1 MQARFLLPFLTP
13 VFGLVLAFGCAK
25 DRDDGRSSSGGL
37 PDGGGDGGTDGG
49 DDDGGTGG
57 TGDGGDG
64 DGTGDGGD
72 DGGTGDG
79 GDDGGTGD
87 DGGSEIP
94 VCLERC
100 EDDTDCYIDGAPS
113 DFSCE
118 DHRCLGE
125 TSSQCTE
132 DEDCIPIFSGWY
144 YTCSTTDDC
153 NGQVCIDIGE
163 AEGRCATAPTEYVAC
178 ADSNMV
184 EGEMPLNDG
193 TGDVIVC
200 ARLDTECNEDG
211 YCFDPCE
218 VDTDCE
224 YYPGQPVCDTNT
236 GRCVC
241 TSDGHCAG
249 ATGASV
255 CVDGY
260 CHCAS
265 DDDCLELP
273 AADTC
278 YDGYCGCSDVSICT
292 TEPTFDGTTPACEPW

>member
-1 MQARFLLPFLTP
+1 
-13 VFGLVLAFGCAK
+13 VLALACAS
-25 DRDDGRSSSGGL
+25 DRDDDGRAPGGGY
-37 PDGGGDGGTDGG
+37 PGGDDGGGDGG
-49 DDDGGTGG
+49 DDGGTGDGGGG

-64 DGTGDGGD
+64 GTGDGGD

-79 GDDGGTGD
+79 GDDGGTD
-87 DGGSEIP
+87 DGGDSTIP

-100 EDDTDCYIDGAPS
+100 EDDADCYVGGEPS
-113 DFSCE
+113 AFACE
-118 DHRCLGE
+118 DNRCLGE
-125 TSSQCTE
+125 TSSNCTS

-144 YTCSTTDDC
+144 YTCNTTDDC
-153 NGQVCIDIGE
+153 SGQVCIDIGE

-178 ADSNMV
+178 ADIDMV
-184 EGEMPLNDG
+184 EIEMPLNDG
-193 TGDVIVC
+193 TGNVIVC

-218 VDTDCE
+218 VDADCE
-224 YYPGQPVCDTNT
+224 YYPGMPVCETST
-236 GRCVC
+236 GRCIC

-249 ATGASV
+249 ATGVSV

-260 CHCAS
+260 CLCAN
-265 DDDCLELP
+265 DQDCLELP

-292 TEPTFDGTTPACEPW
+292 TEPTFDGTTWACEPW